1 MGSGRNADC
10 FDCPWELLRISVV
23 VTMLPLPFKA
33 KRRSHPGAAGLSDES
48 ESIHKPEPSHKPELD
63 GIRGIALLAVMLSH
77 GGGRYIL
84 QTTMAAKLF
93 VYAMVPGWSGVELFF
108 VLSGFL
114 ITGILLKSKTAENYF
129 SSFYARR
136 FLRIFP
142 IYYLVLTVGLLAAT
156 HVSWWNAVLPA
167 AGKTRI
173 AYYFYAQNWPMFWP
187 HHVFLKMNGFG
198 HFWSLAVEEQFYVV
212 WPLVI
217 WLLPENAILTLC
229 AVGLAVALPLRVLMV
244 HKFAYDFTAMA
255 LTTSRV
261 DGLLVGV
268 ILAILLR
275 RGQIPRRWIYLCM
288 GAGAGIIGFIVVF
301 HHRELIDTEL
311 YMPTIGITG
320 FSLLAGGLL
329 ALSQH
334 RILWLRCML
343 EMRWLRTVG
352 KYSYGMY
359 IYHIPV
365 YLICEYYLGAR
376 FGVAL
381 PMPLGWALL
390 YIGFLIAV
398 TFLVAKVSYDVF
410 ESKILALKVH
420 FRPRFRKAELR
431 PTDISGR
438 REVFNRLPI
447 HIELG

>member
-1 MGSGRNADC
+1 MNSGRKADG
-10 FDCPWELLRISVV
+10 FDCPWESLRISVV
-23 VTMLPLPFKA
+23 VTMLPPLFKET
-33 KRRSHPGAAGLSDES
+33 RYSPRSAA
-48 ESIHKPEPSHKPELD
+48 EPSHKPELD
-63 GIRGIALLAVMLSH
+63 GLRGLALLAVMLSH
-77 GGGRYIL
+77 GGPYIER
-84 QTTMAAKLF
+84 TTALSKLC

-114 ITGILLKSKTAENYF
+114 ITGILLQSKTAENYF

-142 IYYLVLTVGLLAAT
+142 IYYLVLTVGLLAAM
-156 HVSWWNAVLPA
+156 HVSWWNALLPA
-167 AGKTRI
+167 AGKTRA

-187 HHVFLKMNGFG
+187 HHLFLKMNGFG
-198 HFWSLAVEEQFYVV
+198 HFWSLAVEEQFYIV

-229 AVGLAVALPLRVLMV
+229 RVGLVVALPLRVVMV

-255 LTTSRV
+255 LTSSRV

-275 RGQIPRRWIYLCM
+275 RGQIPLRWIFLCM
-288 GAGAGIIGFIVVF
+288 GAGAGIIGFIAVF
-301 HHRELIDTEL
+301 HHTELIGTYF

-320 FSLLAGGLL
+320 FSLLSGGLL

-334 RILWLRCML
+334 RIVWLRYIL
-343 EMRWLRTVG
+343 EARWLRTVG

-365 YLICEYYLGAR
+365 YLVIDHFLRAQ
-376 FGVAL
+376 FGMTL
-381 PMPLGWALL
+381 PMPLRWALL
-390 YIGFLIAV
+390 YIGFLIVV
-398 TFLVAKVSYDVF
+398 TFVVAKLSYDLF
-410 ESKILALKVH
+410 ESKILALKVY
-420 FRPRFRKAELR
+420 FKPRYGEQDLR
-431 PTDISGR
+431 PSRIFGR
-438 REVFNRLPI
+438 REIFERLPI
-447 HIELG
+447 RVKLG

>member
-1 MGSGRNADC
+1 
-10 FDCPWELLRISVV
+10 
-23 VTMLPLPFKA
+23 MLPLPFKT
-33 KRRSHPGAAGLSDES
+33 KRRAPSGVA
-48 ESIHKPEPSHKPELD
+48 EPSHKPELD

-84 QTTMAAKLF
+84 QTTVAAKLF
-93 VYAMVPGWSGVELFF
+93 AYAMVPGWSGVELFF

-114 ITGILLKSKTAENYF
+114 ITGILLKSKTADNYF

-142 IYYLVLTVGLLAAT
+142 IYYLVLTVGLLAAM
-156 HVSWWNAVLPA
+156 HVSWWNALLPV
-167 AGKTRI
+167 AGKTRL

-187 HHVFLKMNGFG
+187 HHVFLKLNGFG
-198 HFWSLAVEEQFYVV
+198 HFWSLAVEEQFYIV

-229 AVGLAVALPLRVLMV
+229 TVGLVVALPLRVLMV
-244 HKFAYDFTAMA
+244 HRFAYNFTAMA
-255 LTTSRV
+255 LTASRI
-261 DGLLVGV
+261 DGLLIGV
-268 ILAILLR
+268 ILAIVLR
-275 RGQIPRRWIYLCM
+275 RGQIPLRWIYLCL
-288 GAGAGIIGFIVVF
+288 GVGAGIIGFIAVF
-301 HHRELIDTEL
+301 HHRELIDTEF

-320 FSLLAGGLL
+320 FALLSGGLL

-334 RILWLRCML
+334 RIARFHRLLCA
-343 EMRWLRTVG
+343 RWLRIVG

-365 YLICEYYLGAR
+365 YLICEHFLLTR
-376 FGVAL
+376 FGVAF
-381 PMPLGWALL
+381 PMPLQWALL

-398 TFLVAKVSYDVF
+398 TFLVAKISYDLF

-420 FRPRFRKAELR
+420 FRPRYAKR
-431 PTDISGR
+431 P
-438 REVFNRLPI
+438 EVRGAQV
-447 HIELG
+447 EAA